1 MDWLQH
7 GTPQQPEDHDV
18 LSPMVLDESFVQEDT
33 AMQDAEQQP
42 RHADHLVM
50 HTQHAASSAM
60 GDAQVQEAN
69 VLMPLVTPNPTATAT
84 ATALPTFTASALQ
97 RAGFESKA
105 EAIAWLAAEGYA
117 KAKTAL
123 SSLGVSHGSDV
134 ALLNVHQ
141 VAGLAGIKPITRNKM
156 CLILDRLVSDADR
169 LQMVFEQHQAWLEE
183 NLGMEA
189 AGEYLTVELELY
201 VRDYVY
207 IVAIYT
213 CLCCSSHGIRR

>member
-1 MDWLQH
+1 
-7 GTPQQPEDHDV
+7 
-18 LSPMVLDESFVQEDT
+18 MVLDESFAQEDT
-33 AMQDAEQQP
+33 AMQDAEQQS
-42 RHADHLVM
+42 RHADHPVM
-50 HTQHAASSAM
+50 HTQHAAS
-60 GDAQVQEAN
+60 DAQVQEAN
-69 VLMPLVTPNPTATAT
+69 VLVPLVTPNPTATAT
-84 ATALPTFTASALQ
+84 ATALPTVTASALQ

-207 IVAIYT
+207 IVATYT
-213 CLCCSSHGIRR
+213 RLCCSSHGIRRWTAGKSLCCVA

>member
-1 MDWLQH
+1 
-7 GTPQQPEDHDV
+7 
-18 LSPMVLDESFVQEDT
+18 MVLDESFAQEDT

-69 VLMPLVTPNPTATAT
+69 VLVPLVTPNPTATAT
-84 ATALPTFTASALQ
+84 ALPTVTASALQ

-201 VRDYVY
+201 VRDCVY
-207 IVAIYT
+207 CCNLHVFVLFLT
-213 CLCCSSHGIRR
+213 WHQKMNCWKVTLLCCMRSMLIMSRCC